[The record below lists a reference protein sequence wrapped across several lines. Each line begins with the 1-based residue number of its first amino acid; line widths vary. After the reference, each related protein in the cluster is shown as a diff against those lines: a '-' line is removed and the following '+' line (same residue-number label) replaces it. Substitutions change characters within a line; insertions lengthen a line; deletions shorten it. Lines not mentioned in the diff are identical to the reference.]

1 MPLECAMRPGRML
14 RRILGA
20 VLLRAVVAVA
30 LLQPAPNTGNALQK
44 VGKGKYAHWP
54 IATHTTAS
62 HKITVAL
69 AVDAT
74 PARIKLKFVDTLAD
88 TGAQGEKALREERD
102 HARGRQIRS
111 QRIANGRFTPKVGFI
126 LLENREGSCHLFGM
140 QINEAY
146 RGQGLAKVLVAI
158 WVALC
163 LAAGVSMRSG
173 QIDKPILAH
182 VLHSLGFSAQG
193 GAMVEVSD
201 ATRLRDCTFARG
213 TPRRKTGW
221 AADGSE
227 QGAGGEQTGR
237 GDREQARRE
246 EERARALGRR
256 LVRVG
261 APYVPPSDPQV
272 MIVRIARR
280 MH

>member
-1 MPLECAMRPGRML
+1 ML

-140 QINEAY
+140 QINHAY
-146 RGQGLAKVLVAI
+146 R
-158 WVALC
+158 
-163 LAAGVSMRSG
+163 
-173 QIDKPILAH
+173 
-182 VLHSLGFSAQG
+182 
-193 GAMVEVSD
+193 
-201 ATRLRDCTFARG
+201 
-213 TPRRKTGW
+213 
-221 AADGSE
+221 
-227 QGAGGEQTGR
+227 
-237 GDREQARRE
+237 
-246 EERARALGRR
+246 
-256 LVRVG
+256 
-261 APYVPPSDPQV
+261 
-272 MIVRIARR
+272 
-280 MH
+280 